1 MKREV
6 NAGVD
11 FLKRLAVAHGKLGK
25 ARADVFGEKLQ
36 KILLDKYDG
45 HWYPESPSRGQAFRY
60 RHLIVQMSTFL
71 RNAFPPWL
79 KWQYHFLQNR
89 FHRCIRMNGGAVCT
103 LVLKACEQ
111 SELTPKELCLPD
123 VTLWI
128 DPLEVCAR

>member
-11 FLKRLAVAHGKLGK
+11 FLKRLAVAHGKLDE

-60 RHLIVQMSTFL
+60 CPLNTQTSTTPS
-71 RNAFPPWL
+71 PP
-79 KWQYHFLQNR
+79 
-89 FHRCIRMNGGAVCT
+89 G
-103 LVLKACEQ
+103 
-111 SELTPKELCLPD
+111 
-123 VTLWI
+123 
-128 DPLEVCAR
+128 